1 LQSALTAY
9 HKAGLLQFSNQEI
22 NADLITIMFDNFS
35 NVFGTGKK
43 VGIELRTKGD
53 QPTIKVTSSA
63 TYLSLQA
70 ELAIKNPL
78 NKDLDAI

>member
-1 LQSALTAY
+1 
-9 HKAGLLQFSNQEI
+9 
-22 NADLITIMFDNFS
+22 MFDNFS